1 MTDNIFERVAQNLK
15 KTEQQTFADNL
26 LSEKYFE
33 ISNATKKIG
42 RHFPQTERISLSNAH
57 AIPFHEFPK
66 IKIEFKEVHI
76 HDTSKLT
83 DCISDAAISAH
94 GFILSDKALEVF
106 RKYDLGTYKIYPM
119 NLYHK
124 SVKYDYG
131 FLHIL
136 NDMIDLIDFERSTFF
151 VEKLI
156 GGHAFDIQ
164 IKDKAD
170 FIEKRKSAGNGTL
183 EGTEKYW
190 DVSFKSAVFKNVNPP
205 DFFTLTGCGVTKF
218 ITKNLKEEISKNKF
232 TGFEIMPTPI
242 IVQ

>member
-1 MTDNIFERVAQNLK
+1 MTDNIFERVAENLK
-15 KTEQQTFADNL
+15 KIEQQSFAANP

-42 RHFPQTERISLSNAH
+42 RHFPQTSSISLYNAH
-57 AIPFHEFPK
+57 AIPFHEFPR
-66 IKIEFKEVHI
+66 IKIEFKEVRI
-76 HDTSKLT
+76 HDASKLT

-106 RKYDLGTYKIYPM
+106 RKYDLGTYQIYPM
-119 NLYHK
+119 NLFHK
-124 SVKYDYG
+124 NVKYDYG

-136 NDMIDLIDFERSTFF
+136 NNIIDLIDFERSTFF

-156 GGHAFDIQ
+156 GGYAFDIK

-170 FIEKRKSAGNGTL
+170 FIEKRKLAGDGTL
-183 EGTEKYW
+183 EGTEKWW
-190 DVSFKSAVFKNVNPP
+190 DVSFKSAVFKNVKTP
-205 DFFTLTGCGVTKF
+205 DFFNLTGCGIKKF
-218 ITKNLKEEISKNKF
+218 ITKNLKEEISKNKL

>member
-15 KTEQQTFADNL
+15 KTEQQTFADNM
-26 LSEKYFE
+26 LSAKYFE

-42 RHFPQTERISLSNAH
+42 RHFPQTERISLYNAH
-57 AIPFHEFPK
+57 AIPFHEFPS
-66 IKIEFKEVHI
+66 INIEFKEVHI

-106 RKYDLGTYKIYPM
+106 RKYDLGTYKVYPM

-124 SVKYDYG
+124 NIKYDYG

-136 NDMIDLIDFERSTFF
+136 NDMVDLIDFERSTFF

-156 GGHAFDIQ
+156 GGHAFDI
-164 IKDKAD
+164 KVKGKAD
-170 FIEKRKSAGNGTL
+170 FIEKRKLAGNGTL

-190 DVSFKSAVFKNVNPP
+190 DVSFRSAVFKNVKTP

-218 ITKNLKEEISKNKF
+218 ITKNLKEEISKNKL